1 MADQTKSSKA
11 YVIGIDSG
19 TSSTRAILFDE
30 KGQALA
36 EGRRA
41 YDVLRPQ
48 PGWVEQKAVWWWEA
62 LAGSIR
68 DLLSKSPV
76 KSEQIQGLA
85 ITHQRITAVPVD
97 RSIEPLRNAI
107 LWNDIRC
114 SEQNEK
120 ALETVG
126 REKIYQRTGY
136 NPGIWTVYKAMW
148 LQDNEPDIYHR
159 MHKFLL
165 VQDYLM
171 YRLIGKLVT
180 TSSAAVMTGCLDVGH
195 RHRWAEDILEGF
207 EISPSIWVE
216 NILSGGQIAGR
227 IHREASLETGLP
239 EGLPVVTAAGDQ
251 PPAFPDGRRALGDHV
266 APAGKLGMI
275 DRVVHDL
282 AKTVLD
288 QRLHEAGQA
297 HVPHPQFTAIGLR
310 DGLGNVLDHGVKS
323 RTSCCLGN
331 VCVLCHLLN
340 QFSFSHVYPPVIYV
354 FGIIAPGQVLKGH
367 EA

>member
-136 NPGIWTVYKAMW
+136 Y
-148 LQDNEPDIYHR
+148 
-159 MHKFLL
+159 
-165 VQDYLM
+165 
-171 YRLIGKLVT
+171 
-180 TSSAAVMTGCLDVGH
+180 
-195 RHRWAEDILEGF
+195 
-207 EISPSIWVE
+207 
-216 NILSGGQIAGR
+216 
-227 IHREASLETGLP
+227 
-239 EGLPVVTAAGDQ
+239 
-251 PPAFPDGRRALGDHV
+251 
-266 APAGKLGMI
+266 
-275 DRVVHDL
+275 
-282 AKTVLD
+282 
-288 QRLHEAGQA
+288 
-297 HVPHPQFTAIGLR
+297 
-310 DGLGNVLDHGVKS
+310 
-323 RTSCCLGN
+323 
-331 VCVLCHLLN
+331 
-340 QFSFSHVYPPVIYV
+340 
-354 FGIIAPGQVLKGH
+354 
-367 EA
+367 